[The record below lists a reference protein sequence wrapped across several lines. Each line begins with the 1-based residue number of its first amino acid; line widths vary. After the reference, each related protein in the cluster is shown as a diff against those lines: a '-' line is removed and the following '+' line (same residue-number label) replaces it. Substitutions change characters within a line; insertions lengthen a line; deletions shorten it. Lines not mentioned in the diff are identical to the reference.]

1 MQMSESKI
9 VEMNVKVIKE
19 TKESIE
25 KLSEQTGMTTGEV
38 IDRLLLT
45 CSPANAEMAYLFMM
59 DNFMINTKNLSSE
72 QFNEVLLKFLKALD
86 SGCKENEPD
95 EMKDVLDRLLRKT
108 EKKKIELLG
117 VLNDK

>member
-1 MQMSESKI
+1 MSENNRI

-45 CSPANAEMAYLFMM
+45 CSPTDAEMAYLFMM

-86 SGCKENEPD
+86 SGYKENDPD
-95 EMKDVLDRLLRKT
+95 EMREILDRLLEKID
-108 EKKKIELLG
+108 KKKNEAFAVIT
-117 VLNDK
+117 D